1 MTYKNTTINEYRIA
15 SLTTM
20 DTFGGKDLHL
30 TFSTEIIQLMEW
42 WREWKPVFDSKDPT
56 VVDLL
61 NHAKVL
67 SKVV

>member
-1 MTYKNTTINEYRIA
+1 MTYKNTTTNEYRIA
-15 SLTTM
+15 HITTPE
-20 DTFGGKDLHL
+20 TFGGKDFHL
-30 TFSTEIIQLMEW
+30 TFSTEMIQLMEW

-61 NHAKVL
+61 VQAKVL

>member
-1 MTYKNTTINEYRIA
+1 MTIKNTTTNEYRIA
-15 SLTTM
+15 SFTTN

-30 TFSTEIIQLMEW
+30 TFSTEMVQLISW
-42 WREWKPVFDSKDPT
+42 WQEWKPVFDSKDPT

-61 NHAKVL
+61 NQAKVL

>member
-1 MTYKNTTINEYRIA
+1 MTYKNTTTNEYRIA
-15 SLTTM
+15 HITTTE
-20 DTFGGKDLHL
+20 TFGGKDFHL
-30 TFSTEIIQLMEW
+30 TFSTEMIQLMEW

-61 NHAKVL
+61 VQAKVL